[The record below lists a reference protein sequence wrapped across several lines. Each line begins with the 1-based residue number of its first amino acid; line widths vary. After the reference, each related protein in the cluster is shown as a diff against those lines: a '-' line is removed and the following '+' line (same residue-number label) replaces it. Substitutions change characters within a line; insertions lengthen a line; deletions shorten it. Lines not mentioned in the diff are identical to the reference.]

1 MIAPVAAAIG
11 WQYHG
16 EWVFVRERF
25 ANNFGLLVTCRRCT
39 LELQRTRRHMIEMI
53 CNDEVV
59 NEGRIW
65 CYNWY
70 NKIYNNG
77 IQINCDSCKW
87 EQNMLLYL
95 LHHSTNALE

>member
-1 MIAPVAAAIG
+1 
-11 WQYHG
+11 
-16 EWVFVRERF
+16 
-25 ANNFGLLVTCRRCT
+25 
-39 LELQRTRRHMIEMI
+39 MIEMI